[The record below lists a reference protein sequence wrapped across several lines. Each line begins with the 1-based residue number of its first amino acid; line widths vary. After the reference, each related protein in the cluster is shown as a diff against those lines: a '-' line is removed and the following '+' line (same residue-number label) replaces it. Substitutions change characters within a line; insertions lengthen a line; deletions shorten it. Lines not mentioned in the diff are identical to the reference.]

1 MKTTQLLPVSCIVI
15 LLRLLSD
22 RSRSITISESGYN
35 GDIAD
40 VALFMALVNNALDF
54 TTLSVDRETNSYTL
68 SIIEPRIFDT
78 ARDEVKSYCKHLA
91 NDSLSSDLYLNKSWK
106 AQLSEFL
113 RLISDDINFKDFHV
127 QGGKYAPVILYGLIN
142 NLIQVK
148 SVDIAYYDKEDT
160 GNRLYDSIIYP
171 RLVSTLDDDSICL
184 NPDCLKVSYTLDIT
198 KFASKYKL
206 GKQTSANV
214 SYSSNQK
221 ELLRLIQRRQKAPLE
236 SERVIYAYEIE
247 DIYSLQGDK
256 RQKQKNR
263 TANVRRLNDKY
274 CKEHGCKILGACID
288 EKYPIIH

>member
-22 RSRSITISESGYN
+22 RSRSLTISESGYS

-40 VALFMALVNNALDF
+40 VAPFMGLINHALEF
-54 TTLSVDRETNSYTL
+54 TNLTKNKKTNSYTL
-68 SIIEPRIFDT
+68 SIQPRRFET
-78 ARDEVKSYCKHLA
+78 ARDEIESYCKHLA
-91 NDSLSSDLYLNKSWK
+91 NDSLSSNLYLNKSWK

-113 RLISDDINFKDFHV
+113 RLIPNDINFKDFHV
-127 QGGKYAPVILYGLIN
+127 QGGKYAPVILHGFIN

-148 SVDIAYYDKEDT
+148 NVDIAYYDKEDT

>member
-22 RSRSITISESGYN
+22 RSRSLTISESGYN

-40 VALFMALVNNALDF
+40 VALFMGLVNHALGF
-54 TTLSVDRETNSYTL
+54 TTLSVDKKTNSYTL
-68 SIIEPRIFDT
+68 SIMQPRRFDT
-78 ARDEVKSYCKHLA
+78 ARDEVESYCKHLA
-91 NDSLSSDLYLNKSWK
+91 NESLSSNLYYNKSWK

-113 RLISDDINFKDFHV
+113 RLIPTDVNFKDFHI

-160 GNRLYDSIIYP
+160 ENSLNDSITYP
-171 RLVSTLDDDSICL
+171 SLVSTLDDDCICL
-184 NPDCLKVSYTLDIT
+184 NPDCLKVSYALDIT
-198 KFASKYKL
+198 KFVSKYKL
-206 GKQTSANV
+206 GKRTSSDVN
-214 SYSSNQK
+214 YSSNQK
-221 ELLRLIQRRQKAPLE
+221 ALLELIRQRLKAPLE

-247 DIYSLQGDK
+247 DIYCLKGNK
-256 RQKQKNR
+256 REKQKNR

-274 CKEHGCKILGACID
+274 CKAHGCKILGACID